1 MTIGK
6 RASAN
11 ALKKAVMSQV
21 TAIGKSKTAAKAD
34 SQVRGQNGHK
44 VSSFAHSI
52 ATLQNT
58 RSVVKQYVNFIKL
71 NHGNRV
77 VGHINKET
85 VKEFLLSK
93 NISGGSLNTYISTMA
108 KVTDNFNKIG
118 IQSIERKDIHNIR
131 TEFKNN
137 NINLKKNHVNRA
149 PLANTIPQ
157 IIKNVESSS
166 SYSLSVKLQAY
177 AGLRIDDATNSAKWK
192 LNEDNTLYITQSK
205 NGINFTTLQLDR
217 KLALEVKEAISNGY
231 KIDKTEYSKVLK
243 EAVEKTGQDFQGSH
257 SMRYFFAQ
265 NRMLDLRNNYNYDY
279 SEALAQVS
287 LEMSHSRQAITLYYL
302 V

>member
-11 ALKKAVMSQV
+11 AVIKAVMSQAS
-21 TAIGKSKTAAKAD
+21 AIGKSKTAAKAD

-44 VSSFAHSI
+44 VSTQAHSI
-52 ATLQNT
+52 KSIQNL
-58 RSVVKQYVNFIKL
+58 RSVTTQYVNFIKA

-108 KVTDNFNKIG
+108 KVADNFNKIG

-137 NINLKKNHVNRA
+137 NINLSKNHINRA
-149 PLANTIPQ
+149 YQNTEK
-157 IIKNVESSS
+157 IIQNVETSS
-166 SYSLSVKLQAY
+166 SYGLSVRLSVS
-177 AGLRIDDATNSAKWK
+177 AGLRIGDATNSNKWK
-192 LNEDNTLYITQSK
+192 LNNDNTLTINQSK
-205 NGINFTTLQLDR
+205 NGLNYKTLQLDNNTEN
-217 KLALEVKEAISNGY
+217 EVKEAIAEGY
-231 KIDKTEYSKVLK
+231 KIDKTEYSTALK
-243 EAVEKTGQDFQGSH
+243 EAVESTGQEYNGTH
-257 SMRYFFAQ
+257 GLRYSFAQ
-265 NRMLDLRNNYNYDY
+265 ERFSELKEYGYTH
-279 SEALAQVS
+279 SEALAEIS
-287 LEMSHSRQAITLYYL
+287 LNMGHSREEISKHYL
-302 V
+302 NFD

>member
-11 ALKKAVMSQV
+11 AVIKAVMSQV

-58 RSVVKQYVNFIKL
+58 RSIVNQYVNFIKL

-118 IQSIERKDIHNIR
+118 IQSIERKDIHTIR
-131 TEFKNN
+131 TEYKNN

-177 AGLRIDDATNSAKWK
+177 AGLRIDDTTNSAKWK

-205 NGINFTTLQLDR
+205 NGINFTTLQIDR
-217 KLALEVKEAISNGY
+217 KLALEVKEAIANGY
-231 KIDKTEYSKVLK
+231 KIDKTEYSKTLK
-243 EAVEKTGQDFQGSH
+243 EAVEKTGQNYQGSH
-257 SMRYFFAQ
+257 SMRYHFAKSRVSELQ
-265 NRMLDLRNNYNYDY
+265 SEYQY
-279 SEALAQVS
+279 SFSQALAQTS
-287 LEMSHSRQAITLYYL
+287 IEMSHSREEITLFYL
-302 V
+302 I